1 MIPKHTNESNSQ
13 FAINMSHI
21 QVGGGI
27 VGFVFSVGTESIFL
41 AGIPSLRW
49 FPVGAIAAGAFISFA
64 LHVVHERKPTRFT
77 SFGLGSWHAV

>member
-1 MIPKHTNESNSQ
+1 MIPKHTNESDSQ

-27 VGFVFSVGTESIFL
+27 VGFVFSVGTASIFL

-49 FPVGAIAAGAFISFA
+49 FPVGALTAGSLISFA
-64 LHVVHERKPTRFT
+64 LHVFHERKPTRLT
-77 SFGLGSWHAV
+77 LMGSRFWRTE